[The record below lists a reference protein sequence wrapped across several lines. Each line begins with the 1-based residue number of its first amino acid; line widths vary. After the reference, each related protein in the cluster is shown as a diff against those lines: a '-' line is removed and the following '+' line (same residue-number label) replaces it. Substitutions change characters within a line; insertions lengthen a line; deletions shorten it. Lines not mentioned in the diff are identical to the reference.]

1 MREKEN
7 EASMKIKYEDH
18 FYYDETSPTC
28 LRWSHDVYV
37 GRRGLTLKLKS
48 GDAAGSLSS
57 YRDGTPAGSC
67 VSVNKQKFRV
77 HRVIWEMFNG
87 PIPKGMIID
96 HLDGNPHNNIIN
108 NLACKTQRQNTQNS
122 SRNKNNTSGI
132 TGVSRRKFNTN
143 PVWYWQA
150 RVRIN
155 DKVVAKSFSTA
166 KHGEEGARLLAKS
179 WREEQLK
186 LLNEQGEAYT
196 ERHGT

>member
-1 MREKEN
+1 M
-7 EASMKIKYEDH
+7 SMKIKYEDH

-48 GDAAGSLSS
+48 GDTAGSLSS
-57 YRDGTPAGSC
+57 YKDGTPAGSC

-87 PIPKGMIID
+87 SIPKGMIID
-96 HLDGNPHNNIIN
+96 HLDGNPHNNRIN

-132 TGVSRRKFNTN
+132 TGIRWSEYHGHYVIRRTVNGKRLSRSRKTLE
-143 PVWYWQA
+143 QA
-150 RVRIN
+150 KIVL
-155 DKVVAKSFSTA
+155 DELTKMDT
-166 KHGEEGARLLAKS
+166 
-179 WREEQLK
+179 
-186 LLNEQGEAYT
+186 AYT
-196 ERHGT
+196 ARHGK